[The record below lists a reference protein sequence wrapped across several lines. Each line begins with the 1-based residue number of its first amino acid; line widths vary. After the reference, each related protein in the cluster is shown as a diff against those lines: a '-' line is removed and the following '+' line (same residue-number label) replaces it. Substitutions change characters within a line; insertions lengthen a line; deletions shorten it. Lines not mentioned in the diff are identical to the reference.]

1 MNASNLHLLLDNAA
15 LLIASTIFY
24 QVSTYIKETYD
35 QSSEVFDAFLFGI
48 IGILIMSFPYVP
60 SPGLYID
67 TRSILVGLIAYIF
80 SKKTSHFLKIILI
93 I

>member
-1 MNASNLHLLLDNAA
+1 MDVSNLHLLLDNAA

-48 IGILIMSFPYVP
+48 IGIFIMSFPYVA
-60 SPGLYID
+60 SPGLLID
-67 TRSILVGLIAYIF
+67 TRFILVGLIAYIF
-80 SKKTSHFLKIILI
+80 VGKTSYFLM
-93 I
+93 